1 MDDNPTL
8 TKQSRSRSP
17 SPPSQEDRS
26 YPSSPSP
33 VVTSKLGSNGKSPTI
48 GPATISIPITNNEPK
63 TTTTT
68 TVAAV
73 KPIGSPRAGNAKGK
87 TVTIARTSATNPAA
101 AAATTAAAAAAA
113 TTNTNSNQYLLRQR
127 ASRAARARKGKNG
140 GLLFMVACF
149 AIYIWNMQ
157 NGQMGQFY
165 QLDQELRQA
174 ALKSEEA
181 IVESLTSTSHV
192 PFSAASIVCFLLLT
206 LQCGIQPIL
215 VKFFM
220 PEDLIRSTCVLGQ
233 EMAKFIMSISF
244 LLASGNWSEAINEWT
259 WESACLAAGVP
270 AVIFTTQTYLNL
282 MANQVLPPVTFSV
295 LNQTKTLSTAFCCF
309 IIMDKPQ
316 SRWQIAALLLLVI
329 SALVNQKILPLP
341 CDKKDDDDREND
353 FERQGSNDELSQD
366 STWDE
371 VDKRQLF
378 GGVVP
383 ALCASFL
390 SGLAGALTQK
400 TLTLHARSPH
410 LFNLE
415 LAVFSSLFLLTTL
428 ALGSPDSRLIRKKG
442 LLKGW
447 TWKTTIPIATNA
459 FGGILVGLVTKHMGA
474 VVKGFST
481 IFGMILSGIL
491 QQVLLSNRGEQ
502 VTWAQFVSG
511 CIGAFSLWMHTANPP

>member
-1 MDDNPTL
+1 MAACFVIYTWNMH
-8 TKQSRSRSP
+8 
-17 SPPSQEDRS
+17 
-26 YPSSPSP
+26 
-33 VVTSKLGSNGKSPTI
+33 SNG
-48 GPATISIPITNNEPK
+48 E
-63 TTTTT
+63 
-68 TVAAV
+68 
-73 KPIGSPRAGNAKGK
+73 
-87 TVTIARTSATNPAA
+87 
-101 AAATTAAAAAAA
+101 
-113 TTNTNSNQYLLRQR
+113 
-127 ASRAARARKGKNG
+127 
-140 GLLFMVACF
+140 
-149 AIYIWNMQ
+149 
-157 NGQMGQFY
+157 MGQFY

-174 ALKSEEA
+174 AQKSEEA
-181 IVESLTSTSHV
+181 IVESVVSTSSV

-206 LQCGIQPIL
+206 LQCGVQPIL

-220 PEDLIRSTCVLGQ
+220 PEGVIRSTCVLGQ
-233 EMAKFIMSISF
+233 EVAKFTMSITF
-244 LLASGNWSEAINEWT
+244 LLVSGNWSEAINEWT

-282 MANQVLPPVTFSV
+282 MANQVLPPVTFAV

-316 SRWQIAALLLLVI
+316 SRWQIAALFLLVI

-341 CDKKDDDDREND
+341 CDRKDDEENESD
-353 FERQGSNDELSQD
+353 LERQYNNDELSRD
-366 STWDE
+366 SIWDE
-371 VDKRQLF
+371 ADKRQMF
-378 GGVVP
+378 RGVVP

-400 TLTLHARSPH
+400 TLTNHSRSPH

-415 LAVFSSLFLLTTL
+415 LAVFSSLFLLSTL
-428 ALGSPDSRLIRKKG
+428 ALGSPDARLIRKRG
-442 LLKGW
+442 FWKGW
-447 TWKTTIPIATNA
+447 TWKTVIPIAVNA